1 MASNSVQGL
10 RVLLANT
17 YTLYLKTQNFH
28 WNVTGPNFIMLHE
41 FFEEQYKALG
51 DAIDEI
57 AERIRALNTY
67 APGSFEEFMTLK
79 TLLEAKSG
87 MNATA
92 MINDLIKDHTEIHRT
107 INLLLDEARTESDE
121 VTQDLLIERL
131 EFHEK
136 TTWMLRSHIGTHN
149 DPS

>member
-1 MASNSVQGL
+1 MASDSVQGL

-41 FFEEQYKALG
+41 FFEGQYKALG

-57 AERIRALNTY
+57 AERIRILNTY
-67 APGSFEEFMTLK
+67 SPGSFEEFMTLK
-79 TLLEAKSG
+79 TLSEAKPG

-92 MINDLIKDHTEIHRT
+92 MINELIKDHSEIHRT
-107 INLLLDEARTESDE
+107 INLLLDQAGTDHDE

-136 TTWMLRSHIGTHN
+136 TIWMLKAHIG
-149 DPS
+149 